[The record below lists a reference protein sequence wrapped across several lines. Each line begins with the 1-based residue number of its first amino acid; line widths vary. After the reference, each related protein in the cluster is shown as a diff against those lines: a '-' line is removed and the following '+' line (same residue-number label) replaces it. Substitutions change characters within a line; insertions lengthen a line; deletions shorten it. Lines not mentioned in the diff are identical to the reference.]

1 MPTMALAAVEKDST
15 WLGHTVTH
23 HQRTAIPKD
32 TTTTARSVTVDLPDV
47 EKDDIP
53 EGRHPAP
60 DRVLDLVEDDQ
71 DLTREDEVDQRD
83 TQKITKEIRKQA
95 ESQFHRK
102 NQRKRFIGK
111 NEQQGQSVKENLR
124 IDSHFKY

>member
-47 EKDDIP
+47 EKDGTP
-53 EGRHPAP
+53 GRHPAP

-83 TQKITKEIRKQA
+83 TQKITKEIRKQV
-95 ESQFHRK
+95 ESQFHLK
-102 NQRKRFIGK
+102 NQRKRFTGK
-111 NEQQGQSVKENLR
+111 SEQQVLNGR
-124 IDSHFKY
+124 